1 MLQVDSPPDLGYL
14 QAVVRKVA
22 NFEFELDDFIK
33 EDLWGFE
40 AEENLS
46 HYVL

>member
-1 MLQVDSPPDLGYL
+1 MLKVDSPPDLGYL
-14 QAVVRKVA
+14 QAVIRKVA

-33 EDLWGFE
+33 ETLWGFE
-40 AEENLS
+40 AEEKLS